1 MATFQI
7 TIINQTFESHNEHD
21 LPSEED
27 ARAEAIRGAL
37 EIGLDEIGVASPLF
51 AAEVK
56 IASGGEQ
63 IARYIVSMGVSPLR

>member
-1 MATFQI
+1 MAIFQI
-7 TIINQTFESHNEHD
+7 TVVNQTFEAHNQHD
-21 LPSEED
+21 LPTEED

-56 IASGGEQ
+56 IASDGEQ
-63 IARYIVSMGVSPLR
+63 IARYVVSMGVSPLR